1 MVVCGL
7 RVPKLCILGWVIGL
21 IEFVT
26 VLAFGAGVISELR
39 FGFLG
44 DAVAGAHKIIDI
56 KLIYLG
62 GRYSFNLLE
71 LLLFV
76 N

>member
-1 MVVCGL
+1 M
-7 RVPKLCILGWVIGL
+7 PKLGILEWVIGL

-44 DAVAGAHKIIDI
+44 DAVAGAHKIIDV
-56 KLIYLG
+56 KLI
-62 GRYSFNLLE
+62 
-71 LLLFV
+71 
-76 N
+76 

>member
-1 MVVCGL
+1 MIVDG
-7 RVPKLCILGWVIGL
+7 VIGL
-21 IEFVT
+21 IEFAPV
-26 VLAFGAGVISELR
+26 VVFGGRVISGWSV
-39 FGFLG
+39 GFLG
-44 DAVAGAHKIIDI
+44 AVASAHKIIDI

-71 LLLFV
+71 SLLFV